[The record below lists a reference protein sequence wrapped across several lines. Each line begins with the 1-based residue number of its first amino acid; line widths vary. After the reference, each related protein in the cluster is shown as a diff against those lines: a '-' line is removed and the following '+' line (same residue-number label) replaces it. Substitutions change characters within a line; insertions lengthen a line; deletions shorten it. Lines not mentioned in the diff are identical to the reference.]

1 MATLID
7 VIVGNYIPSKFGWIF
22 LIVVVL
28 IESILLSIILNK
40 TLFNKKTTTIVM
52 CSNLTTTLIGF
63 FIFNSE
69 YNGGYLLSWIPVNE
83 YQGELRP
90 KETIEL
96 LLFSFVLTIAIELTI
111 NYLVLKK
118 KHSPFRVIIGT
129 VIINIVTYCI
139 AAIVFIYFANELLKS
154 EPLPYI
160 YFQF

>member
-1 MATLID
+1 MATFID

-40 TLFNKKTTTIVM
+40 TLFNKKTTAIVT
-52 CSNLTTTLIGF
+52 CSNLATTLIGF

-69 YNGGYLLSWIPVNE
+69 HNGGYLLSWIPVNK
-83 YQGELRP
+83 YHGELRP
-90 KETIEL
+90 KETVEL
-96 LLFSFVLTIAIELTI
+96 LLFSFALTIVMELI
-111 NYLVLKK
+111 MNYFLLKK
-118 KHSPFRVIIGT
+118 KHSPLRIIIGT
-129 VIINIVTYCI
+129 IIINVATYSI
-139 AAIVFIYFANELLKS
+139 AAIAFIYFANELLKP